1 MIDSLTSFNH
11 RDFSARYR
19 GTFGWYMKDDH
30 ERVLAFIA
38 EVADNQV
45 VFQDVHGMNYHAYAN
60 KGSKFEFLPVTK
72 GWFYGRDGRM
82 FLFSRRPARQ
92 WHRGI
97 CANNTMIYR
106 VLPEGTL
113 HGSEVTITLLDNV
126 FNCDEKELYR
136 YDEKKNCLLSKQFAI
151 LNNNLYLY
159 DRLIGVVSDGIAK
172 LNEEAKML
180 KQELLDVVNRRGY
193 RIAVQ

>member
-11 RDFSARYR
+11 RDFNARYR

-30 ERVLAFIA
+30 TRILTYIS
-38 EVADNQV
+38 EVGDAQV
-45 VFQDVHGMNYHAYAN
+45 VFQDVQGMNYHAYAN

-82 FLFSRRPARQ
+82 YLFSRRPARQ

-97 CANNTMIYR
+97 CANNTTIYR
-106 VLPEGTL
+106 VKPDGGL
-113 HGSEVTITLLDNV
+113 GSQEVSINVLDNV

-136 YDEKKNCLLSKQFAI
+136 YERDKNCLLSKQFAV
-151 LNNNLYLY
+151 LHGNVYLY
-159 DRLIGVVSDGIAK
+159 DRIIGKVVDNAVK
-172 LNEEAKML
+172 LNEEAQML

-193 RIAVQ
+193 QLSI